1 MRSTIDEFKR
11 FAKRGNI
18 VDMSVGVVI
27 GVAFGAITKS
37 LVDDVIMPPIGL
49 LTGGVDF
56 SQLFWVI
63 EQGDPVGPYATI
75 AAAKAAGAVTVNYGN
90 FVNTLINFL
99 IIALAMF
106 FVVRTYKN
114 LTERQEDEPD
124 KAPKAPVDKECPY
137 CFEDIPFKA
146 VRCPKCTSHLEG
158 GEADVV
164 SV

>member
-1 MRSTIDEFKR
+1 MRSTFEEFKK

-37 LVDDVIMPPIGL
+37 LVDDVIMPPIGV

-56 SQLFWVI
+56 SELFWVI
-63 EQGDPVGPYATI
+63 QQGEPVGPYATI
-75 AAAKAAGAVTVNYGN
+75 AAAKAAGAVTINYGN
-90 FVNTLINFL
+90 FVNTIINFL
-99 IIALAMF
+99 IIAMAMF
-106 FVVRTYKN
+106 FVVRTYKK
-114 LTERQEDEPD
+114 LTERQEDEPGE
-124 KAPKAPVDKECPY
+124 APKAPVDKECPY

-158 GEADVV
+158 NEAGVAG
-164 SV
+164 

>member
-1 MRSTIDEFKR
+1 MRSTFEEFKK

-37 LVDDVIMPPIGL
+37 LVDDMIMPPLGL
-49 LTGGVDF
+49 ATGGVDF

-63 EQGDPVGPYATI
+63 KQGEPIGPYTTI

-90 FVNTLINFL
+90 FINTIINFL

-106 FVVRTYKN
+106 FVVRSFKR
-114 LTERQEDEPD
+114 LTERQGEAAGD
-124 KAPKAPVDKECPY
+124 APKAPVDKECPY
-137 CFEDIPFKA
+137 CFEDIPIMA
-146 VRCPKCTSHLEG
+146 VRCPRCTSHLEG

-164 SV
+164 

>member
-1 MRSTIDEFKR
+1 MSSTFEEFKK

-56 SQLFWVI
+56 SELFWVI
-63 EQGDPVGPYATI
+63 QQGEPVGPYATI

-90 FVNTLINFL
+90 FVNTIINFV

-106 FVVRTYKN
+106 FVVRSYKR
-114 LTERQEDEPD
+114 LTERQEDKPED
-124 KAPKAPVDKECPY
+124 APKAPVDKECPY
-137 CFEDIPFKA
+137 CFEDIPFQA
-146 VRCPKCTSHLEG
+146 VRCPKCTSHLDASVEG
-158 GEADVV
+158 PAE
-164 SV
+164 

>member
-1 MRSTIDEFKR
+1 MRSTFEEFKK

-37 LVDDVIMPPIGL
+37 LVDDVIMPPLGL
-49 LTGGVDF
+49 ATGGVDF
-56 SQLFWVI
+56 TQLFWVI
-63 EQGDPVGPYATI
+63 KEGTPAGPYATI

-90 FVNTLINFL
+90 FVNTIINFL

-106 FVVRTYKN
+106 FVVRSYKR
-114 LTERQEDEPD
+114 LTERQEDAPAE
-124 KAPKAPVDKECPY
+124 APKAPVDKECPF

-158 GEADVV
+158 GEA
-164 SV
+164 